1 MAVRAGEYRFAA
13 IGATYLYGRQRHW
26 NIGGSQVERRRRENR
41 GAVGGEEGWVWG
53 GAVPL
58 PRKFLI
64 FLKSQNSVVWCILGV
79 LFLRF
84 ICPMDC
90 SCMINFTEIPVCAR
104 SSAEGKK
111 SNTCQ
116 NIGSSTQDDLCRSN
130 IGGRDPCNHCGGD
143 AYVHDSTT
151 KCSPGNL
158 TFKLCRPHVTRM
170 TSSGTLVPSEN
181 AYLHRVQKS
190 GTFCF

>member
-1 MAVRAGEYRFAA
+1 MWNTNRKSNPLASVAVRAGEYRFAA

-58 PRKFLI
+58 LRKFLI
-64 FLKSQNSVVWCILGV
+64 FLKSQNGVVWCILGV

-90 SCMINFTEIPVCAR
+90 SCMINFILGGRQHRTTPAGQILR
-104 SSAEGKK
+104 
-111 SNTCQ
+111 
-116 NIGSSTQDDLCRSN
+116 
-130 IGGRDPCNHCGGD
+130 GRDPCNPCGVD
-143 AYVHDSTT
+143 AYGYLILFIAIYSY
-151 KCSPGNL
+151 SSSSS
-158 TFKLCRPHVTRM
+158 FIVTPQ
-170 TSSGTLVPSEN
+170 G
-181 AYLHRVQKS
+181 
-190 GTFCF
+190 

>member
-1 MAVRAGEYRFAA
+1 M
-13 IGATYLYGRQRHW
+13 I
-26 NIGGSQVERRRRENR
+26 
-41 GAVGGEEGWVWG
+41 
-53 GAVPL
+53 
-58 PRKFLI
+58 
-64 FLKSQNSVVWCILGV
+64 WCILGV

-116 NIGSSTQDDLCRSN
+116 NIGSSTQDDPCRSN
-130 IGGRDPCNHCGGD
+130 IGGRDHCNPCGGD

-181 AYLHRVQKS
+181 AYLHRVQKKRYILFLNITS
-190 GTFCF
+190 HTSSIFLQLSVTVTE